1 MLIALERESQLA
13 QTVVNAGAV
22 KAQLETATANSAREA
37 QQQQA
42 DHRQRLEASER
53 VLGDMDGRLKSSTQL
68 MVERGNAVIDQLS
81 AMETRVQRQG
91 VRLEELEGRS
101 DALGSP
107 VTRSET
113 RQMVDDATEQAVNRA
128 LKKGRKG

>member
-1 MLIALERESQLA
+1 LA

>member
-1 MLIALERESQLA
+1 MA